1 MLKDIEKENLA
12 KKIKGVKSTTEKI
25 KILLTEKLNSDYKNR
40 EKIKEEIKQKIKDKE
55 IHKDIFYGYQVA
67 SDMWDLAGDKSADLN
82 YYSKRLILVSVYSNI
97 LFKILTCKTYRTI
110 WGSHFIKPVSSN
122 TCIKI
127 TDKRVRVAWKISDY
141 KRPKRRCGSRSRG
154 RAS

>member
-1 MLKDIEKENLA
+1 MLKDIEKKNLA

-40 EKIKEEIKQKIKDKE
+40 EKIKEEIKQKIKNKE

-67 SDMWDLAGDKSADLN
+67 SDMWDLAGDKATDLN

-97 LFKILTCKTYRTI
+97 LFKILTCKTYQQESI
-110 WGSHFIKPVSSN
+110 DKDIDKSLKGVKKFNEVKSS
-122 TCIKI
+122 ILKQF
-127 TDKRVRVAWKISDY
+127 S
-141 KRPKRRCGSRSRG
+141 
-154 RAS
+154 

>member
-1 MLKDIEKENLA
+1 MLKDIEKKNLA

-25 KILLTEKLNSDYKNR
+25 KILLTEKLNSDFKNR
-40 EKIKEEIKQKIKDKE
+40 EKIKEEIKQKIKNKE

-97 LFKILTCKTYRTI
+97 LFKILTCKTYQQESI
-110 WGSHFIKPVSSN
+110 DKDIDNSLKGVKKFKEVKSS
-122 TCIKI
+122 ILKQF
-127 TDKRVRVAWKISDY
+127 S
-141 KRPKRRCGSRSRG
+141 
-154 RAS
+154 